1 MDPANKRDRY
11 RRNRIMRMLE
21 EAAGRGVRV
30 TPLGSAWHLHGGGI
44 DLLVCDLE
52 YLAEADLHPAPPT
65 APARVYPAPHDAAP
79 PSTRG

>member
-1 MDPANKRDRY
+1 MEPANKRNRY
-11 RRNRIMRMLE
+11 RANRIARMLE

-79 PSTRG
+79 PSTGG